1 MSKIIYKQDS
11 GVVSII
17 MPNLNEIN
25 PATGSAFT
33 IDEIAKKDVPTGKKY
48 KIIDD
53 SDVPTDRSFRDAWSG
68 SDYSGFTDGVGS
80 SASLH
85 LTWQNLK

>member
-53 SDVPTDRSFRDAWSG
+53 SDVPTDRSFRDAWTVDESNL
-68 SDYSGFTDGVGS
+68 TDGVGS
-80 SASLH
+80 
-85 LTWQNLK
+85 

>member
-11 GVVSII
+11 GVVSIVI
-17 MPNLNEIN
+17 PNLNEIN
-25 PATGSAFT
+25 PATGNAFT

-53 SDVPTDRSFRDAWSG
+53 SDVPTDRSFRDAWTVDESNL
-68 SDYSGFTDGVGS
+68 TDGVGS
-80 SASLH
+80 
-85 LTWQNLK
+85 